1 MAEVPIL
8 AIKDLTIA
16 FGAKAD
22 RALNGISFDL
32 HRGEVLALVGESGS
46 GKSATA
52 LAVLGLLP
60 HVAAVSG
67 TVHYG
72 GTDLISARREQL
84 RAVRGSG
91 IAIVFQDPVAALDP
105 VFTIGHQ
112 LAETIKVHHPGLST
126 AEIGQRAIGLL
137 AQVEIADPERRLS
150 SHPHEMSGG
159 QLQRVMIAIAL
170 AGNPDVIIADE
181 PTTALDVTVQREVLN
196 LLRRLN
202 QELSTAILL
211 ITHDMGVVADLAD
224 RVIVLRHGR
233 IVEAAPV
240 IELFEA
246 PQHDYTRSLLAAV
259 PKRDAGYIAPQLS
272 GSPWVSVQDLCI
284 RYRTGFAQSAD
295 IVRDVSFDIRPG
307 EILGLVG
314 ESGSGKSSI
323 GKSLIGLAP
332 VTKGKILIEGD
343 DISQARRHAREMRG
357 RIGVIFQSPSGSL
370 NPRLTLGEVIAEPF
384 RAHRTLASSEVTKAV
399 DRLLDQVGLPASWRS
414 RYPHELSGGQKQR
427 VAIARAIALRPALL
441 IADEPTSALDVSV
454 QADILKLLKDLQ
466 AESNFACLF
475 ISHDLLVVQNLCNR
489 VIVLRHGR
497 IVEAGATNDVLGSPQ
512 DDYTRTLV
520 MSAPIADPR
529 RQAER
534 RAALAS

>member
-1 MAEVPIL
+1 MADEPIL
-8 AIKDLTIA
+8 AIRDLTVA
-16 FGAKAD
+16 FGAKAE
-22 RALNGISFDL
+22 RALNGVSFDL
-32 HRGEVLALVGESGS
+32 KRGEVLALVGESGS

-60 HVAAVSG
+60 HVAKVSG
-67 TVHYG
+67 TVHYD
-72 GTDLISARREQL
+72 GTDLISARRDKL
-84 RAVRGSG
+84 FAMRGSG

-105 VFTIGHQ
+105 VFTIGYQ
-112 LAETIKVHHPGLST
+112 LAETIKVHQPDLS
-126 AEIGQRAIGLL
+126 ASEVRQRAISLL

-170 AGNPDVIIADE
+170 AGNPDIIIADE

-224 RVIVLRHGR
+224 QVIVLRHGR
-233 IVEAAPV
+233 IVETAPV
-240 IELFEA
+240 LELFES
-246 PQHDYTRSLLAAV
+246 PKHDYTRSLLAAV
-259 PKRDAGYIAPQLS
+259 PKRDADHVAPQLE
-272 GSPWVSVQDLCI
+272 GEPWVSVQDLHI
-284 RYRTGFAQSAD
+284 AYRTGFRQSAD

-332 VTKGKILIEGD
+332 VTYGRILIEGQD
-343 DISQARRHAREMRG
+343 VSQARRHTRELRS
-357 RIGVIFQSPSGSL
+357 RIGVVFQSPSGSL
-370 NPRLTLGEVIAEPF
+370 NPRLTLGDVIAEPF
-384 RAHRTLASSEVTKAV
+384 RAHRRLASADLAKAV
-399 DRLLDQVGLPASWRS
+399 DRLLDQVGLPSSWRS

-441 IADEPTSALDVSV
+441 IADEPTPALDVSV

-489 VIVLRHGR
+489 VIVLRHGQ
-497 IVEAGATNDVLGSPQ
+497 IVESGPTNAVLGTPQ

-520 MSAPIADPR
+520 LSAPIADPR

-534 RAALAS
+534 RALG